1 MGIGKMGISIF
12 DGIFLI
18 IILYM
23 LTKISKMEH
32 RIQAMQKTIDQLT
45 SKVKLPEPAIN
56 KELRQLLKDGK
67 DVEAIRQ
74 ARNEFGLS
82 LLEGKQYVDK
92 LKSGN

>member
-1 MGIGKMGISIF
+1 MGIT
-12 DGIFLI
+12 I
-18 IILYM
+18 IDVVFFVIVIYL

-32 RIQAMQKTIDQLT
+32 RILAMQKTIDQLT

-56 KELRQLLKDGK
+56 KELRQLIKDGK

-82 LLEGKQYVDK
+82 LVEGKQYVDK